1 MGRIKKLKETDLVG
15 GAQSTDVYPITS
27 TLAVYDE
34 QNKVLEDYLTHLR
47 NTATFVGIAIPETN
61 PGTPTSKVFYI
72 AKEKG
77 TYRYFGKVI
86 TEDEVIILLWDS
98 ATWRKLSTG
107 IASQKSLIELNGIK
121 ETIKI
126 GVITTANLINPDNW
140 QVGYVN
146 NNGFLDTS
154 ESYRYQE
161 IDIRELDTATL
172 LNCITDA
179 NASAPARFYCF
190 KNDAMGNGEKISG
203 GQSSSSFSVP
213 EGATRLFV
221 SFSNAFLSDK
231 LVGVFAGES
240 PTWEPY
246 IAPFAYPYGQWGDA
260 DDGNAIARKKD
271 IAMSN
276 PLYGKK
282 WVACGDSFTA
292 GAFTGSHTDDYIFKD
307 GKYAGQMK
315 VYPYFIGNRNE
326 GLVVVNEAI
335 GGSTITSG
343 TGKSPFSD
351 DRVLN
356 IPSDADY
363 ITLRFGINDTSSA
376 VPMGTIDSTDKTT
389 FYGAWNYV
397 LDYLT
402 TNFPYAK
409 IGIIVGEGMQNADGQ
424 EYAKAEIEVA
434 KKWGIPYLNIQFESG
449 GEKIP
454 LTFRT
459 SNPNVSSTAIQKK
472 FTAFVVDADTNW
484 HPNEKAHEYE
494 STFIEAWLKS
504 L

>member
-1 MGRIKKLKETDLVG
+1 MSKESIK
-15 GAQSTDVYPITS
+15 TS
-27 TLAVYDE
+27 I
-34 QNKVLEDYLTHLR
+34 
-47 NTATFVGIAIPETN
+47 NT
-61 PGTPTSKVFYI
+61 Y
-72 AKEKG
+72 
-77 TYRYFGKVI
+77 
-86 TEDEVIILLWDS
+86 
-98 ATWRKLSTG
+98 
-107 IASQKSLIELNGIK
+107 IK
-121 ETIKI
+121 ENGNRAITGQILNSVMNEMVDGLASEEELAAIKSKTDFI
-126 GVITTANLINPDNW
+126 SIKTVSSSNLLNPNNW

-146 NNGFLDTS
+146 QNGFLDTS
-154 ESYRYQE
+154 ASYRYQE
-161 IDIRELDTATL
+161 IDIRGLAAATL

-221 SFSNAFLSDK
+221 SFSYAYLSDK
-231 LVGVFAGES
+231 LIGVFANES
-240 PTWEPY
+240 PSWEPY
-246 IAPFAYPYGQWGDA
+246 SDPYSYPYGQWGDA
-260 DDGNAIARKKD
+260 EDGNAIARKKD
-271 IAMSN
+271 IGMSN
-276 PLYGKK
+276 LLYGKK
-282 WVACGDSFTA
+282 WVACGDSFTS
-292 GAFTGSHTDDYIFKD
+292 GAFTGSHTDDYIFTE

-343 TGKSPFSD
+343 TGKNPFSD
-351 DRVLN
+351 SRVLN

-459 SNPNVSSTAIQKK
+459 SNPNVLSTAVQKK

>member
-1 MGRIKKLKETDLVG
+1 MSKESIK
-15 GAQSTDVYPITS
+15 TS
-27 TLAVYDE
+27 I
-34 QNKVLEDYLTHLR
+34 
-47 NTATFVGIAIPETN
+47 NT
-61 PGTPTSKVFYI
+61 Y
-72 AKEKG
+72 
-77 TYRYFGKVI
+77 
-86 TEDEVIILLWDS
+86 
-98 ATWRKLSTG
+98 
-107 IASQKSLIELNGIK
+107 IK
-121 ETIKI
+121 ENGNRDITGQILNSVMNEMVDGLASEEELAAIKSKTDFI
-126 GVITTANLINPDNW
+126 SIKSVSSSNLLNPNNW

-146 NNGFLDTS
+146 QNGFLDTS
-154 ESYRYQE
+154 ASYRYQE
-161 IDIRELDTATL
+161 IDIRGLAAATL

-221 SFSNAFLSDK
+221 SFSYAYLSDK
-231 LVGVFAGES
+231 LVGVFANES
-240 PTWEPY
+240 PSWEPY
-246 IAPFAYPYGQWGDA
+246 SDPYSYPYGQWGDA
-260 DDGNAIARKKD
+260 EDGNAIARKKD
-271 IAMSN
+271 IGSSN

-282 WVACGDSFTA
+282 WVACGDSFTS
-292 GAFTGSHTDDYIFKD
+292 GAFSGSHTDNYIFTE

-315 VYPYFIGNRNE
+315 VYPYFIGNRND
-326 GLVVVNEAI
+326 GLVVVNEAV

-351 DRVLN
+351 SRVLN
-356 IPSDADY
+356 IPTDADY

-424 EYAKAEIEVA
+424 KYAKAEIEVA

-449 GEKIP
+449 SEKIP

-459 SNPNVSSTAIQKK
+459 SNPNVSSTAVQKK